1 LRPKVQAEP
10 RFSMPMTREPAHR
23 CGREPCLPDR
33 HRAFP
38 WHTSIRTNRTSC
50 TPRVV
55 RRAAEP
61 SLLPGRLRL
70 RLLPAVAA
78 VARVAVAAVGV
89 PEPPEQR
96 LPVGALVHPAVRVVE
111 LQLLP
116 ANRSRGLRTT

>member
-1 LRPKVQAEP
+1 MNEEALNMSLRKFLKVV
-10 RFSMPMTREPAHR
+10 
-23 CGREPCLPDR
+23 GV
-33 HRAFP
+33 
-38 WHTSIRTNRTSC
+38 TSQQEIEKAIR
-50 TPRVV
+50 
-55 RRAAEP
+55 
-61 SLLPGRLRL
+61 
-70 RLLPAVAA
+70 AA